1 MIPCC
6 FGMSNRRISRVKGHK
21 MNISSIIIN
30 TNDLERTSA
39 NLAQIEGV
47 EVALAENNTII
58 AVIEAED
65 TSGEIALLERIE
77 KTQGVIS
84 AAMHYTYFEDDLRD
98 EIANMNSTQ
107 APEMLNDDS
116 IPIEKMRYTGSV
128 DYMMKKAKSKK

>member
-1 MIPCC
+1 
-6 FGMSNRRISRVKGHK
+6 

-30 TNDLERTSA
+30 TNDLERTSK
-39 NLAQIEGV
+39 NLSAIDGV

-84 AAMHYTYFEDDLRD
+84 AAMHYTYFEDDLRS
-98 EIANMNSTQ
+98 EIANMNSAQ
-107 APEMLNDDS
+107 APEMLNDES
-116 IPIEKMRYTGSV
+116 IPIEKMPYSGSV
-128 DYMMKKAKSKK
+128 ELMLKKAKKK

>member
-1 MIPCC
+1 
-6 FGMSNRRISRVKGHK
+6 

-30 TNDLERTSA
+30 TNDIERTSA

-77 KTQGVIS
+77 KTKGVIS
-84 AAMHYTYFEDDLRD
+84 AAMHYTYFEDDLRN
-98 EIANMNSTQ
+98 EIANMNSES

-116 IPIEKMRYTGSV
+116 IPADKMRYTGSV
-128 DYMMKKAKSKK
+128 DYMMKKAKKKK

>member
-1 MIPCC
+1 
-6 FGMSNRRISRVKGHK
+6 

-116 IPIEKMRYTGSV
+116 IPIEKMPYSGSV
-128 DYMMKKAKSKK
+128 EAMMKRARKKK

>member
-1 MIPCC
+1 
-6 FGMSNRRISRVKGHK
+6 

-39 NLAQIEGV
+39 NLTQIEGV
-47 EVALAENNTII
+47 EVALAKNNTII

-107 APEMLNDDS
+107 ASEMLNDDS

-128 DYMMKKAKSKK
+128 DYMMKKAKKKK

>member
-1 MIPCC
+1 
-6 FGMSNRRISRVKGHK
+6 

-39 NLAQIEGV
+39 NLNAIEGV
-47 EVALAENNTII
+47 EVALMEGNTII
-58 AVIEAED
+58 ATIEAED

-98 EIANMNSTQ
+98 EIAQMNSAD
-107 APEMLNDDS
+107 APDKLNDDS
-116 IPIEKMRYTGSV
+116 IPIEQMPYSGSV
-128 DYMMKKAKSKK
+128 DYMMKKSKKKATKKDD

>member
-1 MIPCC
+1 
-6 FGMSNRRISRVKGHK
+6 

-98 EIANMNSTQ
+98 EIANMNSES

-116 IPIEKMRYTGSV
+116 IPIEKMHYTGSV
-128 DYMMKKAKSKK
+128 DYMMKRGRKKK

>member
-1 MIPCC
+1 
-6 FGMSNRRISRVKGHK
+6 

-30 TNDLERTSA
+30 TNDLERTSE
-39 NLAQIEGV
+39 NLSKIKGV
-47 EVALAENNTII
+47 EVALMEGNTII

-107 APEMLNDDS
+107 APEMLNDES

-128 DYMMKKAKSKK
+128 DYMMKKAKKK

>member
-1 MIPCC
+1 
-6 FGMSNRRISRVKGHK
+6 

-30 TNDLERTSA
+30 TNDLESTSA
-39 NLAQIEGV
+39 NLNKIEGV

-65 TSGEIALLERIE
+65 TSGEIALLEQIE

-84 AAMHYTYFEDDLRD
+84 AAMHYTYFEDDLRN
-98 EIANMNSTQ
+98 EIANMNNTQ

-128 DYMMKKAKSKK
+128 DYMMKKSKKKAQDNKK